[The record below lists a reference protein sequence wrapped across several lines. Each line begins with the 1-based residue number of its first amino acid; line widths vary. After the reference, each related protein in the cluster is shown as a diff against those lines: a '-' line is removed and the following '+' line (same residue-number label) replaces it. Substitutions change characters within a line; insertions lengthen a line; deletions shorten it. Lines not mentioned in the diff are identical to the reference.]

1 MSWQVVNLPPL
12 IPTTTG
18 ANSVTNGIGNLDDAE
33 SITLYFVSTANASST
48 TGPLTLQVS
57 QFDPAIPL
65 PVGVTQ
71 STVWNS
77 ISTNLFSTAAAG
89 QVTSSGAVVT
99 IAPIGFRGMR
109 LTGLASG
116 ISGQVVAYVSK
127 TIFV

>member
-1 MSWQVVNLPPL
+1 MSWQVVNLPAL

-18 ANSVTNGIGNLDDAE
+18 ANSVTNGIGNLDDADA
-33 SITLYFVSTANASST
+33 ITIFMVSTANASST
-48 TGPLTLQVS
+48 TGPLTLQIS

-77 ISTNLFSTAAAG
+77 VSSVFFSTALG
-89 QVTSSGAVVT
+89 QFTSSGFTHT
-99 IAPIGFRGMR
+99 ISPVCFRGIR

-116 ISGQVVAYVSK
+116 ISGQAVAYVSK